1 MKFRAKTGMSPPIRC
16 RAIIEMLGAPK
27 GYIEKTL
34 QEYMQKLKNE
44 GARISAETYAEATAA
59 DKLFSTF
66 VEFTITFDALHQLLT
81 FCFESMPSSIEIFEP
96 DALALPSNELTGFLC
111 DLQARLHEADMIIKT
126 SNAKYKSLDTNATNV
141 FYNFIKYI
149 LKQGSKTPQEL
160 AGHLGLTEKE
170 VLPFLAE
177 LQKREQ
183 VTFEDNLCILR

>member
-1 MKFRAKTGMSPPIRC
+1 MNLIRC

-34 QEYMQKLKNE
+34 KDYVQKLKDE
-44 GARISAETYAEATAA
+44 GANIREEVYAEATAA
-59 DKLFSTF
+59 DKLFTTF
-66 VEFTITFDALHQLLT
+66 AEFTITFGALNELLT
-81 FCFESMPSSIEIFEP
+81 FCFESMPSSIEIIEP
-96 DALALPSNELTGFLC
+96 DALALPSSELTGFLC

-126 SNAKYKSLDTNATNV
+126 ANAKYKSLDVNATNV
-141 FYNFIKYI
+141 FYNFIKHA

-160 AGHLGLTEKE
+160 ALLLGITEKE

-183 VTFEDNLCILR
+183 VKFENNTCMLVQ